1 MAEIRN
7 RENNPVRGVEYSEI
21 YIPDEENIGTGTF
34 TTVLEPEAI
43 INIIPIVSSII
54 NEPAFQLFVN
64 INYADDEVTVLIGR
78 ADNSPPLSREVFILP
93 KKFDVSKTLQFD
105 VVFTDWKITEL
116 KMNGNNLD
124 RVSV

>member
-1 MAEIRN
+1 MAEIKN

-21 YIPDEENIGTGTF
+21 YIPDEDNLGTGTF
-34 TTVLEPEAI
+34 TTVIEPEAI

-54 NEPAFQLFVN
+54 NEPEFQLFVN
-64 INYADDEVTVLIGR
+64 INYADDEATVLIGR

-105 VVFTDWKITEL
+105 VVFTDWKIAEL